1 MSQAGVPRP
10 DVRSYPRTPPGWT
23 VVDRVAVG
31 PFTTSVSYVRPDGER
46 VEWHSRAQRKH
57 ASRVSRARH
66 GHEHPLWSPHRG
78 SWWIAIL
85 FSLGSICF
93 LVAPF
98 PGFVGLVGLEADG
111 YVFFVGSMLFTVAA
125 VIQWLEAINADR
137 GPTGADGGRFRL
149 LAWEPGRVDWWSSG
163 VQLIGTFF
171 FDFTTFR
178 ALTVPEDAS
187 TFDTLV
193 WRPDALG
200 CVCFLVSCYLAYVE
214 VAGHARPPRTIE
226 GSVVT
231 LNLLGCVAFGVSA
244 MADFVRTNADTVINV
259 TVVNVATALGALGFL
274 IASLLLVPEGSHPP
288 TPAPAEVRD

>member
-1 MSQAGVPRP
+1 M
-10 DVRSYPRTPPGWT
+10 
-23 VVDRVAVG
+23 VDRVAVG
-31 PFTTSVSYVRPDGER
+31 PFTTSVTYVRPDGER

-78 SWWIAIL
+78 SWWIAVL

-98 PGFVGLVGLEADG
+98 PGFVSLVGAETDG
-111 YVFFVGSMLFTVAA
+111 VVFFVGSMLFTVAA

-163 VQLIGTFF
+163 IQLIGTFF

-178 ALTVPEDAS
+178 ALTVAGGHIDVRPRSSGDRTRSAAS
-187 TFDTLV
+187 ASWCRATSRTSRSPATRV
-193 WRPDALG
+193 
-200 CVCFLVSCYLAYVE
+200 
-214 VAGHARPPRTIE
+214 PR
-226 GSVVT
+226 
-231 LNLLGCVAFGVSA
+231 
-244 MADFVRTNADTVINV
+244 
-259 TVVNVATALGALGFL
+259 
-274 IASLLLVPEGSHPP
+274 
-288 TPAPAEVRD
+288 APSRGRSSP